1 MFWGLT
7 IQDKDDTVVG
17 VYINTMKTYFVFNL
31 QLFFYSISIWILI
44 GIKI

>member
-17 VYINTMKTYFVFNL
+17 VYINTMKATFSFNFDLYQAL
-31 QLFFYSISIWILI
+31 QQH
-44 GIKI
+44 